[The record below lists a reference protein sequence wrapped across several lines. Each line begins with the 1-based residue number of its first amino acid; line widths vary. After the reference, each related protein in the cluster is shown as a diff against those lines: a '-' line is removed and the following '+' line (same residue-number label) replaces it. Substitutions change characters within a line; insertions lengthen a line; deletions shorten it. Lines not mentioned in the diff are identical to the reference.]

1 MRLSEAIILGDS
13 LKAPDPG
20 QWLSPDGSCG
30 CAFGGALIA
39 AGAGISEFF
48 GQNQGSVK
56 SIAEAPIV
64 RALWPWITAEHLQMI
79 TNLYYAVC
87 NGYCVIEDVADYVR
101 SVEPG
106 EPVTPKTEMEEREMQ
121 VV

>member
-1 MRLSEAIILGDS
+1 MQLSEAIILGDS

-20 QWLSPDGSCG
+20 QWLSADGSCG

-39 AGAGISEFF
+39 AGADISEFF
-48 GQNQGSVK
+48 GQNHGCVE

-64 RALWPWITAEHLQMI
+64 RALWPWLTPEHLQTI
-79 TNLYYAVC
+79 TTLYYAVY
-87 NGYCVIEDVADYVR
+87 NDYITIEDVADYVR
-101 SVEPG
+101 SVEPP
-106 EPVTPKTEMEEREMQ
+106 EPTFPQTEMEEKEMQ